1 MCILKLQSSPR
12 SVFLDFFNEDVIR
25 YLIERMENLHE
36 TDRKTLIYKRMIAIK
51 LFSDLYF
58 GCSIDIVNRIGSPI
72 TQNAQ
77 KYFKN
82 KGIVINGKDLK
93 NDGKDLTRYLI
104 ERLENL
110 RSESF
115 HDGPDDLQELG
126 RLMQCEAFNCMLA
139 ILTTIQ
145 PGEKFYTKYVFKGDA
160 KSGKLIWQRLLNVEN
175 KIHFP
180 LKIKDDLTK
189 KKVIVAIQKEKNLE
203 RSDRP
208 SVHFLSDSSLSQD
221 LSSYDF
227 HDSLLLSQMT
237 TKTETLSNGTSDISN
252 SKDENSVNMIEM
264 EQVDFNVSKI
274 VHDPL

>member
-1 MCILKLQSSPR
+1 
-12 SVFLDFFNEDVIR
+12 
-25 YLIERMENLHE
+25 MENLHE

-58 GCSIDIVNRIGSPI
+58 GCSIDIVNAIGSPI

-77 KYFKN
+77 KHFKN

-110 RSESF
+110 RSENF
-115 HDGPDDLQELG
+115 HDGSDELQELG

-145 PGEKFYTKYVFKGDA
+145 PSEKFYTKYVFKGDA
-160 KSGKLIWQRLLNVEN
+160 RSGKLIWQRLLNVEN

-203 RSDRP
+203 RPNRQ

-237 TKTETLSNGTSDISN
+237 RKTETENGTSNISN
-252 SKDENSVNMIEM
+252 SKDENNVNMIEM
-264 EQVDFNVSKI
+264 EQIDFNVSNI
-274 VHDPL
+274 VRNPL